1 MKKYL
6 LTLGLIALTAVG
18 TSALRAADTNAMGT
32 MAPATNAAAPAAPA
46 ATNAPAASGAPAW
59 ASLTNAPT
67 TEQRLESLEAYFQN
81 SDPTAPYTDTNGNW
95 TANFG
100 LGPSIIN
107 TNLSNSTGRSFG
119 FPGAGHNAWLLTST
133 ALVLFMTLPGL
144 ALFYGG
150 LVRKKNILS
159 VCAQCFLITGLTTIL
174 WVICSYGMIFGGTG
188 GLHGGAT
195 PGSGMIWG
203 MAYTQGEAG
212 HDWIPGIM
220 GNPAVAWMFK
230 GVTSAPNPGYSY
242 WVSENVYSMFQL
254 MFAIITPAL
263 ILGSIAERMKF
274 KAILVFMTLWILLIY
289 NTQGHMVWGV
299 NGIMNGC
306 WNADAK
312 IKGLDFA
319 GGTVVHMSSG
329 WSGLVLCIILGR
341 RLGFGKENFAP
352 HSVVLTFIGASMLWV
367 GWYGFNSG
375 SAVAGDVI
383 AANAFT
389 TTTIATAVASFV
401 WPMWE
406 WIVKGKPSVV
416 GFSSGAVAGLV
427 LITPACGYVLPSGAL
442 WIGLIAGTIPWFFC
456 YKVKGWLGMDD
467 ALDAWSVHGVGGT
480 CGAILTGMFARQAAN
495 PNLATNLRKY
505 VTDSLFQPQLWEQ
518 IKTVLCSLVLF
529 IVGTIIIAYITKLL
543 VGLRPTE
550 EVERAGLDEMEHGE
564 PGYHE

>member
-6 LTLGLIALTAVG
+6 LTLGLIAATALGVA
-18 TSALRAADTNAMGT
+18 TLRAQD
-32 MAPATNAAAPAAPA
+32 TNAAASNAMAMATNTMAA
-46 ATNAPAASGAPAW
+46 ATS
-59 ASLTNAPT
+59 TNAPT
-67 TEQRLESLEAYFQN
+67 AASTNAPTMEQRLESVEAYFAN
-81 SDPTAPYTDTNGNW
+81 TDPTATYKDTNGNW
-95 TANFG
+95 TVNFG
-100 LGPSIIN
+100 LGASIIN
-107 TNLSNSTGRSFG
+107 TNLINSQGNYVS
-119 FPGAGHNAWLLTST
+119 FPGAGHNAWLLAST

-174 WVICSYGMIFGGTG
+174 WYVCSYGMIFGGDGTPTG
-188 GLHGGAT
+188 PL
-195 PGSGMIWG
+195 
-203 MAYTQGEAG
+203 GETN
-212 HDWIPGIM
+212 DWIKSIV
-220 GNPAVAWMFK
+220 GNPKVCWMFN

-263 ILGSIAERMKF
+263 IVGSIAERMKF

-299 NGIMNGC
+299 NGLMNGC

-329 WSGLVLCIILGR
+329 WSGVVLCIILGK
-341 RLGFGKENFAP
+341 RLGFGKDNFAP

-389 TTTIATAVASFV
+389 TTTLATAVASFV

-406 WIVKGKPSVV
+406 WVVKGKPSVL
-416 GFSSGAVAGLV
+416 GFCSGAVAGLV
-427 LITPACGYVLPSGAL
+427 LITPACGYVLPSGAM
-442 WIGLIAGTIPWFFC
+442 WIGIAAGTIPWFFC

-467 ALDAWSVHGVGGT
+467 ALDAWSVHGIGGT
-480 CGAILTGMFARQAAN
+480 CGAIMTGMIARQAAN
-495 PNLATNLRKY
+495 PNLATNVSKY
-505 VTDSLFQPQLWEQ
+505 VTDTIFQPQLVEQ
-518 IKTVLCSLVLF
+518 LKTVGVSLLLF
-529 IVGTIIIAYITKLL
+529 IPGTIIIAYVTKLL

-550 EVERAGLDEMEHGE
+550 EVEMTGLDEAEHGE
-564 PGYHE
+564 VGYHD